1 MPMLIYRKLLILTL
15 KNGSSL
21 QLPIR
26 SPSLFWLFQV
36 TIWRR
41 VINSIFIFDTVF
53 PHLFSDEVTNFLKVR
68 SNPMQTFYKN
78 RPATVWQISKT
89 NQRPNWVQEA
99 FDQNYLTWLD
109 DRLRIVMAGLYSPM
123 IPSLQNEKADIFHDH
138 GVMFGITSIGYLGD
152 YLDVTNHRV
161 VTKEQFSKH
170 YQIHASGTWT

>member
-1 MPMLIYRKLLILTL
+1 
-15 KNGSSL
+15 
-21 QLPIR
+21 
-26 SPSLFWLFQV
+26 
-36 TIWRR
+36 
-41 VINSIFIFDTVF
+41 
-53 PHLFSDEVTNFLKVR
+53 
-68 SNPMQTFYKN
+68 MQTFYKN

-161 VTKEQFSKH
+161 VTRKNNFQSTIKSMRQVLGHNGYLKSNRLVSKN
-170 YQIHASGTWT
+170 